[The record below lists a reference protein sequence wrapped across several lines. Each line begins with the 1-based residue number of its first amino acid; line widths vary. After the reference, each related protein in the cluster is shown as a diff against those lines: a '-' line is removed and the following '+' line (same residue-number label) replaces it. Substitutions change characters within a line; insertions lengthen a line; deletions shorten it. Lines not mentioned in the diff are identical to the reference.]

1 MRNPAIKR
9 VSAFLTV
16 CALSIGVNVSALAQ
30 ENKSNQPLQ
39 SNELQKI
46 KTNYEDCVFTKGKA
60 LLRHAS
66 FREAVDFAPLACR
79 KQLLQSKKYLLDSA
93 FKVDVIDE
101 LVSSIEEGVRIDL
114 VNLLIEEIE
123 KEEK

>member
-1 MRNPAIKR
+1 MNKR
-9 VSAFLTV
+9 KLTTTAVLFLAALFASATTH
-16 CALSIGVNVSALAQ
+16 AQ
-30 ENKSNQPLQ
+30 DSSSKKPLQ
-39 SNELQKI
+39 SDQLQKI
-46 KTNYEDCVFTKGKA
+46 KTTYENCVFSKGKS
-60 LLRHAS
+60 LLKYAS

-114 VNLLIEEIE
+114 VNMLITEIE
-123 KEEK
+123 KDEK

>member
-1 MRNPAIKR
+1 MNNVKLTTLILCFVLA
-9 VSAFLTV
+9 VFASA
-16 CALSIGVNVSALAQ
+16 SAHAQ
-30 ENKSNQPLQ
+30 DSSSKKPLQ
-39 SNELQKI
+39 SDQLQKI
-46 KTNYEDCVFTKGKA
+46 KTNYENCVFSKGKS
-60 LLRHAS
+60 LLKYAS

-114 VNLLIEEIE
+114 VNMLITEIE
-123 KEEK
+123 KDEK